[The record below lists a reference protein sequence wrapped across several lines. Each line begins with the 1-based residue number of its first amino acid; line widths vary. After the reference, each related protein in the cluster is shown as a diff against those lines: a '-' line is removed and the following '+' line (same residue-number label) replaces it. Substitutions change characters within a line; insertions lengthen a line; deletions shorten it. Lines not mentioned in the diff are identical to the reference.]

1 MTNLVSI
8 VVAFLTGVAG
18 PIVVTYIKHYLEKKQ
33 SKSDMIEEAMEVSK
47 LINGKI
53 DSIKED
59 FECDRVWV
67 AQFHNGGHFYPTG
80 KSIAKFSI
88 FNEAVSIGTSS
99 VQTNFQNIPVNL
111 FSKAIN
117 ELLENDIVSI
127 ADFKDIKAT
136 SYGLRNA
143 AEASGCKSSY
153 LFSVKTIEGKF
164 IGILGVDYTK
174 RKTKLS
180 PEECNLLLIQ
190 ATSIGG
196 VLMNHL
202 QKK

>member
-33 SKSDMIEEAMEVSK
+33 TKSDMIEEAMEVSK

-88 FNEAVSIGTSS
+88 FNESVSTGTSS

-136 SYGLRNA
+136 TYGLRNA
-143 AEASGCKSSY
+143 AESSGCKSSY

>member
-33 SKSDMIEEAMEVSK
+33 TKSDMIEEAMEVSK

-88 FNEAVSIGTSS
+88 FNESVSTGTSS

>member
-53 DSIKED
+53 DSIKDD

-88 FNEAVSIGTSS
+88 FNEAVSTGTSS

-164 IGILGVDYTK
+164 IGILGIDYTK

>member
-33 SKSDMIEEAMEVSK
+33 TKSDMIEEAMEVSK

-88 FNEAVSIGTSS
+88 FNESVSTGTSS

-136 SYGLRNA
+136 TYGLRNA

>member
-1 MTNLVSI
+1 MNDSISI

-18 PIVVTYIKHYLEKKQ
+18 PIVVTYVKHYLDNKKT
-33 SKSDMIEEAMEVSK
+33 KSDMVEEAIEVSK
-47 LINGKI
+47 LINDKI
-53 DSIKED
+53 DDIKED
-59 FECDRVWV
+59 FDCDRVWI

-88 FNEAVSIGTSS
+88 FNEVVSTGTSS

>member
-53 DSIKED
+53 DSIKDD

-88 FNEAVSIGTSS
+88 FNEAVSTGTSS

>member
-18 PIVVTYIKHYLEKKQ
+18 PIVVTYIKHYLEKNQ
-33 SKSDMIEEAMEVSK
+33 TKSDMIEEAMEVSK

-88 FNEAVSIGTSS
+88 FNESVSIGTSS

-143 AEASGCKSSY
+143 AEASGSKSSY

>member
-1 MTNLVSI
+1 MNDSISI

-18 PIVVTYIKHYLEKKQ
+18 PIVVTYVKHYLDTKKA
-33 SKSDMIEEAMEVSK
+33 KSDMVEEAIEVSK
-47 LINGKI
+47 LINDKI
-53 DSIKED
+53 DNIKED
-59 FECDRVWV
+59 FDCDRVWI

-88 FNEAVSIGTSS
+88 FNEVVSTGTSS

-111 FSKAIN
+111 FSISIN
-117 ELLENDIVSI
+117 ELLKNDIVSVY
-127 ADFKDIKAT
+127 DFKDLKTT

-143 AEASGCKSSY
+143 AAASGCKSAY
-153 LFSVKTIEGKF
+153 LFSIKSIEGKF

-174 RKTKLS
+174 RKTKLN
-180 PEECNLLLIQ
+180 PEELNLLLNQ